1 MSWGSF
7 VKCVFPLRLHG
18 SFLYL
23 FKAQIGECSVIY
35 CLFHADTQTL
45 TRQFYTLHHWFT
57 FLIVR
62 VCHGLPDRSFNCVI
76 NQILLIFLITFSNT
90 LHTQKGEKKN
100 RKTPLCLES
109 FIPFVGITDSSAQ
122 LIVTW
127 KGLREIAGH
136 VTLTPKNLSVSGAL
150 LKAEAHVSFT

>member
-90 LHTQKGEKKN
+90 LHTQKGEKKTQN
-100 RKTPLCLES
+100 STLSGIFHSICWDYW
-109 FIPFVGITDSSAQ
+109 FICSTDSHM
-122 LIVTW
+122 
-127 KGLREIAGH
+127 KGIEGDCRSCDSHSQE
-136 VTLTPKNLSVSGAL
+136 P
-150 LKAEAHVSFT
+150 